1 MTPARYIA
9 GSLVGAVLLLGAAGL
24 VNFVVDPF
32 QQYREPT
39 RYHARFFRSFQRHE
53 NPGIARNYA
62 YDRAVVG
69 SSFFENISGSEVDAA
84 FGGGHT
90 MNLCMS
96 AMTAY
101 DERKLLEV
109 ILRKGAVKQ
118 VITNVDYNM
127 FSGPVDRSG
136 FANEK
141 LPLYLYDETHWN
153 DYPYLLSMLTLRK
166 SLDILG
172 RRPAVGQ
179 RIDRDKPWYWGD
191 EETFGAKNVIARLDY
206 DDLNKRFKQPPR
218 GIDGMMRSFEANF
231 VPVVAAHPETT
242 FYFVWPPHSILVWV
256 DFRERR
262 QLEVSLEFK
271 KRFFEAMSRFPNAR
285 IYDFQDRTDLIYN
298 LEDYRDIYHFSPKVS
313 SMIVRE
319 IAQDKDRLTAA
330 NVDGHIAHLR
340 AIALAADKRKIFD
353 EARR

>member
-9 GSLVGAVLLLGAAGL
+9 GSIVGAVLLLGAAGAL
-24 VNFVVDPF
+24 NFVVDPF

-39 RYHARFFRSFQRHE
+39 HYHARFFRSFQRHE

-84 FGGGHT
+84 FGAGRT

-96 AMTAY
+96 AMSAY
-101 DERKLLEV
+101 DERKLIEV
-109 ILRKGAVKQ
+109 ILRRGTVKQ

-136 FANEK
+136 FPGK

-153 DYPYLLSMLTLRK
+153 DYPYLLSILTLRK
-166 SLDILG
+166 SLDIVG

-179 RIDRDKPWYWGD
+179 RIDRDKPWYWAD
-191 EETFGAKNVIARLDY
+191 EETFGAKNVIERLDF
-206 DDLNKRFKQPPR
+206 DDLNKHFKQPPR
-218 GIDGMMRSFEANF
+218 GIEGMMASFEANF

-262 QLEVSLEFK
+262 QLDLSMDFK
-271 KRFFEAMSRFPNAR
+271 KRFFEAMSKYPNAR
-285 IYDFQDRTDLIYN
+285 IYDFQDRADIINN
-298 LEDYRDIYHFSPKVS
+298 LEDYRDIYHFSPKIS
-313 SMIVRE
+313 TLIVRE
-319 IAQDKDRLTAA
+319 IAQDKDRVTAA
-330 NVDGHIAHLR
+330 NVDQHIARLR
-340 AIALAADKRKIFD
+340 EMALAADKKKIF
-353 EARR
+353 EAAKR